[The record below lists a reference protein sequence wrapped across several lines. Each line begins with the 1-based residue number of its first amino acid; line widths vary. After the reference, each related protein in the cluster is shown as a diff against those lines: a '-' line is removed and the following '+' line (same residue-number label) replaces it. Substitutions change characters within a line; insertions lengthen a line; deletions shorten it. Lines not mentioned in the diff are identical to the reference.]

1 MPSPASAKVPQDA
14 CPLDTRFPSVE
25 STQPHT
31 LNPPAELRQGRRLAT
46 AVGDPSALQAARPPH
61 ETHLSPLSLQCMG
74 PHGAAAVAVVKQC
87 CYAMARYACAQVLLG
102 TPQDGAANDMRY
114 PAMLLWQGAVNSL
127 PPARGQRLRPCA
139 FCPPPSTCMPQQ
151 HRELSLLFSFSLGA
165 GAEAVPC

>member
-31 LNPPAELRQGRRLAT
+31 LNPTAELRQGRRLAT
-46 AVGDPSALQAARPPH
+46 AVGDPSARSRLRALRTKPISPP
-61 ETHLSPLSLQCMG
+61 SLQCMG
-74 PHGAAAVAVVKQC
+74 PHGAAVVAVVKQC
-87 CYAMARYACAQVLLG
+87 CYAMCAQVLLG